1 MWKDPIESTPSII
14 QTDFGPFGQSLPGDG
29 EAYCGPTSM
38 VMGLYWL
45 SANGFTQVAPA
56 VYNGEDDPVA
66 INLER
71 VVAGLMQTSSEGGS
85 FVDGMTSGMADYLS
99 ACGIGPDLYHLTST
113 SNPDLAWLAD
123 QLAPNVSESPQ
134 TIVLANFAVG
144 WFSVSQTTKGYMENS
159 GGHVLAPLTVNLT
172 GGTITINN
180 AFPASFE
187 NVPNL
192 PSSNPQTV
200 QIAQMP
206 SGWTLENQPLPSEDY
221 SQVVTDAL
229 TGRGVYAVLWQG
241 QAWAISPSALPST
254 SGYEPS
260 TWTINQPKVINTNG
274 GTLTVVA
281 PISGLGGLQK
291 YGEGTLLLTNTN
303 QLMGHNTV
311 GAGTLASTRTSGTPF
326 GSFRMTVTNGGILEL
341 RSDGATVD
349 VQIASGS
356 LATFVI
362 GSTGGALQLSG
373 SGNYRV
379 VIGGN
384 DDGTLTNIVRN
395 SGGTLVIV
403 PGGGMA
409 QLGLTQQVFV
419 AGTGAN
425 LPVVTNG
432 IVAPYILGEDDDAAS
447 SGKFLTYSPSEG
459 FASAATV
466 SSTDVGIN
474 DVPADA
480 VYEVVDSQAVESGG
494 VPQVAALEVNGG
506 AITGDDASILV
517 GSQASGDAAG
527 LIMNGGSIAT
537 ASLSFGAAEG
547 LIYTN
552 ASGDSSQIA
561 AAIEGSA
568 GLTIFGP
575 GTLTLSADSSG
586 TLSGPIRV
594 NGGTLIAGGTGG
606 SATGA
611 GEVLVSY
618 AATLEVPG
626 TVTGAVVVGEAGTL
640 FMNGGTV
647 SGPVTIAAT
656 GTDTPAPGG
665 ILQGSGT
672 ISGTTSISG
681 IIQSGP
687 QAGLI
692 TFTGETTM
700 AGDASFYWRLQKLVD
715 DADPGAGPGIY
726 WNALQFNSPDTNL
739 GTKNA
744 PLWLFLDFSAL
755 DGDPD
760 GGNAFWQKPHT
771 WTLFTYAADAGRF
784 WPAYENFSYQ
794 SGSFNTVFDN
804 WVVSLQWKPAA
815 SPQSLPERW
824 RANARARSR

>member
-1 MWKDPIESTPSII
+1 MWKDPIKSTPSII

-45 SANGFTQVAPA
+45 SANGFTQVAPV

-71 VVAGLMQTSSEGGS
+71 VVAGLMRTSSESGS

-99 ACGIGPDLYHLTST
+99 ACGIGPDLYNLAST

-144 WFSVSQTTKGYMENS
+144 WYSVSQTTKEYMEND

-172 GGTITINN
+172 GDTITINN

-206 SGWTLENQPLPSEDY
+206 SGWTLENLPLPSEDY

-229 TGRGVYAVLWQG
+229 TGWGVYAVLWQG
-241 QAWAISPSALPST
+241 QAWAISQSALPST

-281 PISGLGGLQK
+281 PISGLGGLHK

-303 QLMGHNTV
+303 QLIGHNTV

-326 GSFRMTVTNGGILEL
+326 GSFRVTVTNGGILEL

-425 LPVVTNG
+425 LPIIMNG

-447 SGKFLTYSPSEG
+447 SGKFLTYSPSGG

-466 SSTDVGIN
+466 SSTDVSIN

-506 AITGDDASILV
+506 AITGGDASILV

-552 ASGDSSQIA
+552 ATGGPDDLRSRHADPERRQQPHAFRSDQGQWGYADCRRYRWISNGCRRGAGILRGDAGGRRHGDRRDCCRRVGHTVHERWDGLGPGHHCSDRHRFACSRRHATRERNNQRDHLDQRHHPVRPAGWPDHVHRRDHYDRRRELLLA
-561 AAIEGSA
+561 AA
-568 GLTIFGP
+568 
-575 GTLTLSADSSG
+575 
-586 TLSGPIRV
+586 
-594 NGGTLIAGGTGG
+594 
-606 SATGA
+606 
-611 GEVLVSY
+611 
-618 AATLEVPG
+618 
-626 TVTGAVVVGEAGTL
+626 EA
-640 FMNGGTV
+640 
-647 SGPVTIAAT
+647 
-656 GTDTPAPGG
+656 
-665 ILQGSGT
+665 
-672 ISGTTSISG
+672 
-681 IIQSGP
+681 
-687 QAGLI
+687 
-692 TFTGETTM
+692 
-700 AGDASFYWRLQKLVD
+700 R
-715 DADPGAGPGIY
+715 
-726 WNALQFNSPDTNL
+726 
-739 GTKNA
+739 
-744 PLWLFLDFSAL
+744 
-755 DGDPD
+755 
-760 GGNAFWQKPHT
+760 
-771 WTLFTYAADAGRF
+771 GRC
-784 WPAYENFSYQ
+784 
-794 SGSFNTVFDN
+794 
-804 WVVSLQWKPAA
+804 
-815 SPQSLPERW
+815 
-824 RANARARSR
+824 